1 MLSKGQNIALPGDVE
16 RIDVVLG
23 WTENEVEVDASAL
36 LLGAD
41 RKVQGD
47 SDFVF
52 YNQPES
58 ADGSVVFLGTG
69 ATEEGAQAR
78 IAVDLAAVPAEVH
91 TIALAGSVGTGAFGD
106 LGKLALRVV
115 DGAGGSLAE
124 YVTADATTESAF
136 VFGEIYRRGAEW
148 KVRTVG
154 QGWDSGLAGLATAF
168 GVDIDEDGTEPG
180 PEDDALPQ
188 THDRTDTVVTA
199 PGDRTDAVVPAP
211 GDRTDVAASGDRA
224 AAAASGNRAVAA
236 AVVTAVDAA
245 TTAITAAEAAVTAAT
260 STATSTATTAAPE
273 PVRTVARRGV
283 RTAKRAA
290 VKRAEPMTFALGED
304 GWQTARLFSVA
315 GIGAGDEQERRATSA
330 FVATMQA
337 VKPFA
342 RAICARIGAP
352 VGAFEGYLEVQYE
365 RGDGKVVP
373 DAVLRV
379 QRGGKIWTALLEV
392 KTGNGRLRRDQLENY
407 LDVAR
412 RRKYD
417 VVVSLSNDVPAG
429 PGELPVEVDRRK
441 LAKVALRH
449 LSWAEVAH
457 EARMLLAHGGIEDE
471 LRAWLLA
478 EFLRYLEHPRSGASE
493 FVDMGRHWV
502 AVRDAVTAGTLRASD
517 QKALA
522 VADTW
527 TSLSR
532 HLALRLTA
540 ELGVTVKHVLPR
552 RHTTDPAARSAAV
565 AERLAADGVFE
576 AVLRIPETA
585 GDLVVAADVRTAK
598 IRCAVSLDAPD
609 EGAAGRRV
617 AWLLRQ
623 LGDAPADITVE
634 AMFSER
640 GNEACERL
648 DTVRANPKVLT
659 QGRAGTVVAFTLR
672 QSFPMGARRSGTAAG
687 FVTGVTTATDAFY
700 GAVVQPLREWVP
712 AAPKQAEPVDAG

>member
-1 MLSKGQNIALPGDVE
+1 MTSPMLSKGQNIALPDDVE

-36 LLGAD
+36 LLGVD
-41 RKVQGD
+41 RKVRGD

-136 VFGEIYRRGAEW
+136 VFGEIYRRGTEW
-148 KVRTVG
+148 KVRAVG

-168 GVDIDEDGTEPG
+168 GVDIDED
-180 PEDDALPQ
+180 
-188 THDRTDTVVTA
+188 
-199 PGDRTDAVVPAP
+199 AVP
-211 GDRTDVAASGDRA
+211 TA
-224 AAAASGNRAVAA
+224 AAAAETAADANTATAA
-236 AVVTAVDAA
+236 AQATAA
-245 TTAITAAEAAVTAAT
+245 TTT
-260 STATSTATTAAPE
+260 APE

-290 VKRAEPMTFALGED
+290 VKRAEPMTFTLGED

-552 RHTTDPAARSAAV
+552 KHTTDPAARSAAA

-623 LGDAPADITVE
+623 LKDAPADITVE

-648 DTVRANPKVLT
+648 DAVRANPKVLT

-672 QSFPMGARRSGTAAG
+672 QTFPMGARRSGTAAG
-687 FVTGVTTATDAFY
+687 FVAGVTTATDAFY
-700 GAVVQPLREWVP
+700 GTVVQPLREWVP